1 MSAPEV
7 SAILIMLAVCAG
19 LLLLLVWLAIRSARR
34 LRRLER
40 LLEARDAVAA
50 AAPSAAPSAPRGE
63 FETFLA
69 EDPARQQLAKSEQF
83 SAYRR
88 WRRDKGLNWSKP

>member
-1 MSAPEV
+1 
-7 SAILIMLAVCAG
+7 MLAVCAG

-40 LLEARDAVAA
+40 LLEARDAAAAA
-50 AAPSAAPSAPRGE
+50 AAPAAAPSAPRGE

>member
-1 MSAPEV
+1 
-7 SAILIMLAVCAG
+7 MLAVCAG

-40 LLEARDAVAA
+40 LLEARDAVVA